1 MVSRYYRR
9 SYHFYSVHAAACLS
23 SNINNMA
30 YTCTVVHLP
39 IFKRHLFCAVLILSL
54 HFISRC
60 CIFIVAQVAQYAS
73 VDAYYSL
80 LVIII

>member
-39 IFKRHLFCAVLILSL
+39 IFKKASVLRCLNFVSAFYFTLL
-54 HFISRC
+54 HF
-60 CIFIVAQVAQYAS
+60 
-73 VDAYYSL
+73 L
-80 LVIII
+80 LLYQRGDGPSGPVRQR